1 MKKYLF
7 FCFLCLFTCCL
18 GIVFAEENLIAQMTA
33 IRVGNLTFQLPAGF
47 VKDNIIGYRRQLG
60 EYKFDSIQ
68 IYSFPK
74 TPNYSDEQLMA
85 SLKENSSVI
94 GQSEEVNINGKKVLF
109 INSSSGAYAY
119 FCENELLYNIVYLNL
134 SDDGDYNSAKSLLMN
149 LIRTAR

>member
-1 MKKYLF
+1 
-7 FCFLCLFTCCL
+7 
-18 GIVFAEENLIAQMTA
+18 
-33 IRVGNLTFQLPAGF
+33 
-47 VKDNIIGYRRQLG
+47 
-60 EYKFDSIQ
+60 
-68 IYSFPK
+68 
-74 TPNYSDEQLMA
+74 MA

-119 FCENELLYNIVYLNL
+119 FCENEFLYNIVYLNL